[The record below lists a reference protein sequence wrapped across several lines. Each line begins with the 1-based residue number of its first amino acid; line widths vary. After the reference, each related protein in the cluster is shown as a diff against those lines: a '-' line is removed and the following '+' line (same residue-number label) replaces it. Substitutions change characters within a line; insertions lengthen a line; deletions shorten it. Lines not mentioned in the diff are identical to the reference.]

1 MMSIRRAAVGL
12 FLFGAV
18 CVFAHAQA
26 TADDPD
32 VLLKQ
37 ALRYGDLY
45 NWADAASLFTQAEQ
59 LYSARGDSRNA
70 LYAHLGRL
78 RSTME
83 QLSLPEVSEE
93 LGVELDKNPLLQS
106 DNELRLF
113 CLMVRGDIDGEID
126 AVPMRRDWEA
136 ALKVAQALAD
146 KKWEN
151 RASGEIGFSLFLEGD
166 MTAARQ
172 KVAGAL
178 IGATMLRDP
187 GAQIRYL
194 AAIGHGLVQLGSYDD
209 ALGYFDKALKI
220 AAANPDSGYQFVVN
234 EGRLQ
239 AFKRMGKLD
248 AAEQLADEIIAQ
260 ARARQKHVKETQALI
275 TAGTVAVAKKDEKK
289 AVEEFQTAIDLARK
303 GGFTRLLAD
312 AQFYLEDIYRKRGD
326 LPKAESLA
334 VAAAESTR
342 SSGDIYLLPQ
352 RLQALAQLQA
362 SQGKYRDASATYDRA
377 SDLLDAM
384 IGNVWS
390 AAGKIGLITSMSAIY
405 TEHFA
410 LVADHLNDPAKAF
423 SVLEHARGRVTTDLL
438 MSGKL
443 PDSPEEL
450 QIQKQISGLNLEL
463 TKANSAEQL
472 REIRDK
478 IFLVDQTRWVA
489 SASSPLK
496 SRPWETIPLE
506 RVREGL
512 AANELLLEYVV
523 AEPHSYCLV
532 ISREFTRIIALA
544 NRETLEKLVAAYL
557 KTLRMKGAS
566 KREGSE
572 LYTALLK
579 DIPEAAKKHRLII
592 VPDGRLHLLPFDALV
607 DASGQYLVYS
617 HTITYAPSA
626 SAIYLVNSMMPH
638 RPARQA
644 LLGVGGIPY
653 DQTAD
658 LNKLAKMRGYTDDA
672 LVNLP
677 ASKEEV
683 LAADAAFHT
692 GANTLLI
699 GPSATKSAFKH
710 SDLDKRAI
718 IHLAVHGVANEKH
731 PDRAALILLSDSP
744 SGDDG
749 ILEASEIVHVQT
761 NADLVVLSAC
771 DTAVG
776 SLQGEEGIANLSLA
790 FMLAGAKNVVS
801 TLWSIDD
808 TSALYLMKRFYAHL
822 AERST
827 VAHALTAAKRDM
839 LKTFGAQAIPYYWAS
854 FRLDGVGDQ
863 PVSFNSKRLT
873 TTK

>member
-1 MMSIRRAAVGL
+1 MRIRRVAAGL
-12 FLFGAV
+12 FLCGAV
-18 CVFAHAQA
+18 CIFALAQP

-59 LYSARGDSRNA
+59 IYTKRGDSHNA

-93 LGVELDKNPLLQS
+93 LGAELDMNPLLQS

-136 ALKVAQALAD
+136 ALKVAKALGD

-178 IGATMLRDP
+178 LGAMMLGDT

-194 AAIGHGLVQLGSYDD
+194 AAIGHAFVQMGSYDD
-209 ALGYFDKALKI
+209 SLGYFDKALKI
-220 AAANPDSGYQFVVN
+220 AASNPDTGYPFLVN

-239 AFKRMGKLD
+239 AFRGMGELD
-248 AAEQLADEIIAQ
+248 AAEQLADEIIAR
-260 ARARQKHVKETQALI
+260 ARSRQKHVKETQALI
-275 TAGTVAVAKKDEKK
+275 TAGTVAVAKKDEAK
-289 AVEEFQTAIDLARK
+289 AIEDFQAAIDLAQNGK
-303 GGFTRLLAD
+303 FTRLLAD

-326 LPKAESLA
+326 LTKAESLA
-334 VAAAESTR
+334 AAAAESTQ
-342 SSGDIYLLPQ
+342 SSSDIYLLPL

-362 SQGKYRDASATYDRA
+362 SQRKYRDASATYDRA
-377 SDLLDAM
+377 SDILDAM
-384 IGNVWS
+384 IGNVTS
-390 AAGKIGLITSMSAIY
+390 AHGKIGLITAMSAVY

-410 LVADHLNDPAKAF
+410 LVADHLNDTAKAF
-423 SVLEHARGRVTTDLL
+423 SVLEHARGRVSTDLL
-438 MSGKL
+438 MSGKP

-450 QIQKQISGLNLEL
+450 EIEKQISRLNLEL
-463 TKANSAEQL
+463 TKARSVEQV
-472 REIRDK
+472 RQIRDK
-478 IFLVDQTRWVA
+478 IFLVEQARWVA
-489 SASSPLK
+489 LPSGAWK

-506 RVREGL
+506 RVRQGL
-512 AANELLLEYVV
+512 AANELMLEYVV
-523 AEPHSYCLV
+523 AEPHSYCLA
-532 ISREFTRIIALA
+532 ISRDFARIVPLA
-544 NRETLEKLVAAYL
+544 SRESIEKLVAAYL
-557 KTLRMKGAS
+557 KTLKTKRAS
-566 KREGSE
+566 KPEGSQ
-572 LYTALLK
+572 LYRALLK
-579 DIPEAAKKHRLII
+579 DIPEAPKKERLVI

-607 DASGQYLVYS
+607 DGTGRYLVYF

-626 SAIYLVNSMMPH
+626 SAMYLVNSMTPH
-638 RPARQA
+638 QPAQQA
-644 LLGVGGIPY
+644 LLAVGGIPY
-653 DQTAD
+653 DQTAG
-658 LNKLAKMRGYTDDA
+658 LNQLAKMRGYTDDA
-672 LVNLP
+672 LASLP

-699 GPSATKSAFKH
+699 GPTATKSAFED
-710 SDLDKRAI
+710 SDLDQYAI

-731 PDRAALILLSDSP
+731 PDRAALILLSNSS

-749 ILEASEIVHVQT
+749 ILEASEIVHLHT

-801 TLWSIDD
+801 TLWSVDD

-822 AERST
+822 AERTT
-827 VAHALTAAKRDM
+827 VAYALTAAKRDM
-839 LKTFGAQAIPYYWAS
+839 LKTYGAQAIPYYWAS

-863 PVSFNSKRLT
+863 TISFSTKRLT
-873 TTK
+873 TRK